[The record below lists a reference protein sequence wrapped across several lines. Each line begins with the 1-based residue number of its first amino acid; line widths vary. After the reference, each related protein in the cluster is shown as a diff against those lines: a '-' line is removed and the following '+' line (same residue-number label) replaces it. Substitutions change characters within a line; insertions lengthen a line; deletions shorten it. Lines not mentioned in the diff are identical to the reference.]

1 MVYMTRQPHTE
12 FPQFRSKLAAMGAR
26 KRQSVARESL
36 HSMERTLSQFV
47 PAEEVQKLGSLPGT
61 RNRWLPLPLVFWSFL
76 QMVMDPNSSTR
87 EAQRS
92 IQAWWRQKGRSW
104 SEPSSRAF
112 CEARIRLPL
121 EWLVRVWWK
130 LADRLSAQSP
140 SLPGCHGRRVLA
152 ADGTTVLAQD
162 TLANQQQW
170 PQLGSQK
177 PGCGFPIIYL
187 VGIFCLA
194 SGALLRATHGPRTW
208 HESRLFAFLRRW
220 MRKGDILVADRGFW
234 SYLNFSLL
242 PSRGVDL
249 IVRTKYAAKIDWR
262 RGRQLGVNDRLIT
275 MRKPREISTVV
286 GSRCW
291 NRLAASVVVRQVR
304 VRTKRK
310 GFRDDE
316 LVITTTLLDP
326 VLWPVE
332 TLVRLYERR
341 WRIEMNFDD
350 LKTSQAAAMM
360 RCKSPAMVRRELV
373 MHAIAYNIIRRLMQE
388 SAITFDASLD
398 RISFKGTADTFRAWR
413 GVLAAAGHAKAVDAF
428 VHMLI
433 ICALDKLPHRPGRH
447 EPRAVKKRPKPYS
460 LLTAPRNVFTV
471 AASRRNKGRPKRKLI
486 PVPPILC
493 A

>member
-1 MVYMTRQPHTE
+1 MKRQPHAE

-162 TLANQQQW
+162 TVANQQQW
-170 PQLGSQK
+170 PQLGSQN

-262 RGRQLGVNDRLIT
+262 RGRRLGVNDRLIT
-275 MRKPREISTVV
+275 MRKPREVSQVV

-291 NRLAASVVVRQVR
+291 NR
-304 VRTKRK
+304 
-310 GFRDDE
+310 
-316 LVITTTLLDP
+316 
-326 VLWPVE
+326 
-332 TLVRLYERR
+332 
-341 WRIEMNFDD
+341 
-350 LKTSQAAAMM
+350 
-360 RCKSPAMVRRELV
+360 
-373 MHAIAYNIIRRLMQE
+373 
-388 SAITFDASLD
+388 LD

-413 GVLAAAGHAKAVDAF
+413 GVLAAAGRAKAVDAF
-428 VHMLI
+428 IDMLI
-433 ICALDKLPHRPGRH
+433 ICALDELPHRPGRH
-447 EPRAVKKRPKPYS
+447 EPRAVKRRPKPYS
-460 LLTAPRNVFTV
+460 LLTAPRNLFTV
-471 AASRRNKGRPKRKLI
+471 AASRRNKGRPKRK
-486 PVPPILC
+486 PVRVPPILC

>member
-1 MVYMTRQPHTE
+1 
-12 FPQFRSKLAAMGAR
+12 
-26 KRQSVARESL
+26 
-36 HSMERTLSQFV
+36 MERSLSQFV
-47 PAEEVQKLGSLPGT
+47 PMEEVQKLGCLPGT

-162 TLANQQQW
+162 TLANQQEW
-170 PQLGSQK
+170 PQPGSQK

-194 SGALLRATHGPRTW
+194 SGALLRAAHGPKTW

-220 MRKGDILVADRGFW
+220 MRRGDILVADRGFW
-234 SYLNFSLL
+234 SYLNFALL

-262 RGRQLGVNDRLIT
+262 KGRKLGANDRVIT
-275 MRKPREISTVV
+275 MRKPREVSQVV

-291 NRLAASVVVRQVR
+291 KRLAPSIEVRQVR
-304 VRTKRK
+304 ARAKRK
-310 GFRDDE
+310 GFRDVE

-326 VLWPVE
+326 LLWPVE

-373 MHAIAYNIIRRLMQE
+373 MHAIAYNIIRRLMLE
-388 SAITFDASLD
+388 SAITFEAGLD

-413 GVLAAAGHAKAVDAF
+413 GVLASSGRAKAAEAF
-428 VHMLI
+428 IEMLI
-433 ICALDKLPHRPGRH
+433 ICALDELPHRPGRR
-447 EPRAVKKRPKPYS
+447 EPRAVKRRPKPYQF
-460 LLTAPRNVFTV
+460 LTAPRAQFKVSP
-471 AASRRNKGRPKRKLI
+471 SRRNKGRTNKKPATTTLG
-486 PVPPILC
+486 LC